1 MRLAAGSKIDN
12 AANLMIDRVEVWPG
26 SGLTG

>member
-12 AANLMIDRVEVWPG
+12 AVNLLIDRVEVWPG